1 MAHRSACLILVL
13 CTLHSACGLYF
24 HMSETERKCFLEEV
38 PDETDVKVDYKME
51 LYDPRSNGFIPSSP
65 GIGMHVEVRD
75 SNNKIILS
83 RVYRSQGWL
92 FFTAHAPG
100 EHVICMYSNSTAWFS
115 GAQLR
120 VHLDIQVGEHAINYA
135 NVAQKEKLTTDQLR
149 IRQLLDQVEQ
159 ITKEQNYQRY
169 REDRFR
175 HTSESTNSRVLWWS
189 LAQTVVLVCISTLQ
203 AFNLRNERLDLYRA
217 FCKVLSGDEFTMFT
231 SLDAFKALME
241 IIGTSPEAVTSSAI
255 SQWVDQ
261 VLDLDSSLTKPD
273 EIMLVNLTQR
283 LHDKVKEFAG
293 KFLNNEK
300 VSKENRDVIKP
311 SYFLENSNSD
321 LNIFLEQTKPDR
333 SAHLSN
339 DKFLLICECT
349 ECRPQSTI
357 QI

>member
-283 LHDKVKEFAG
+283 LHDKVKEC
-293 KFLNNEK
+293 K
-300 VSKENRDVIKP
+300 
-311 SYFLENSNSD
+311 
-321 LNIFLEQTKPDR
+321 
-333 SAHLSN
+333 
-339 DKFLLICECT
+339 
-349 ECRPQSTI
+349 
-357 QI
+357 